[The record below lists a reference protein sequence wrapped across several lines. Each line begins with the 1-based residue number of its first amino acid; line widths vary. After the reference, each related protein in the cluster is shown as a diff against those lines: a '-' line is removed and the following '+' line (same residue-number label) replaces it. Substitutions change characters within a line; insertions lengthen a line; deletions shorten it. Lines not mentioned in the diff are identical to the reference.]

1 MTYYKGDNKM
11 ETNTTTKANS
21 PKDYK
26 CIARWGHHL
35 RSYDYYIQQ
44 EQAKAFADNAPI
56 TAIYYNDNE
65 GWHIAETISNKE
77 LRDFI
82 INEDK

>member
-1 MTYYKGDNKM
+1 M

-35 RSYDYYIQQ
+35 RSYDYYIHQ
-44 EQAKAFADNAPI
+44 EQAKAFADNAPL

-82 INEDK
+82 INEEK